1 MNGHNAKRLMVATCL
16 LMLSGCGSSPED
28 RLYEAFK
35 CGKVATLLEREKDG
49 DMALANAT
57 PYMKQM
63 EADGDNPARVAME
76 MNQRFQDDVPLHRL
90 AIGGQMA
97 MLSDIYQSDEC
108 QELYKPVTGLTQAG
122 DINLAGCEVPP
133 GSTPE
138 LAEKIECAKVDPYA
152 ASSVPMVEQPAE
164 VVEDSA
170 AAMAA
175 AAAANAVAAASEAT
189 NPAAASDSDL
199 INAAISAQARQD
211 GGNEY
216 TDARKSVEG
225 DLNGDRTPDVTVLYT
240 LEGAGGGNGSVSYLA
255 AFVRAAGQLKLADT
269 ATLSG
274 SAQGLKLKDGAAH
287 LKLLSLG
294 PDDSAC
300 CPSVEDDAMYIL
312 HGSKWLQVQTQP

>member
-1 MNGHNAKRLMVATCL
+1 MNGRNAKGLMVATCL
-16 LMLSGCGSSPED
+16 LMFAGCGSSPQD
-28 RLYEAFK
+28 KLYEAFK

-63 EADGDNPARVAME
+63 EADGGNPARVAME
-76 MNQRFQDDVPLHRL
+76 MNQRFQDDVPLYRL

-108 QELYKPVTGLTQAG
+108 QELYKPVNGLTQAG

-133 GSTPE
+133 GLTPDQ
-138 LAEKIECAKVDPYA
+138 AEKIECAKVDPYA
-152 ASSVPMVEQPAE
+152 ASSVPMVEQPAA

-175 AAAANAVAAASEAT
+175 AAAANAVAAANEAT
-189 NPAAASDSDL
+189 NPAAASDAEV
-199 INAAISAQARQD
+199 IKAAISTRAAQD
-211 GGNEY
+211 GGREY
-216 TDARKSVEG
+216 VDVRRSVEG
-225 DLNGDRTPDVTVLYT
+225 DLNGDGTQDVAVLYS
-240 LEGAGGGNGSVSYLA
+240 LEGAGGGNGSVGYLA
-255 AFVRAAGQLKLADT
+255 AFVRASGQLKLVDT
-269 ATLSG
+269 VTLSG

-287 LKLLSLG
+287 FKLLSLG

-300 CPSVEDDAMYIL
+300 CPSVEEDAMYIL